1 MTQKDFI
8 ELAEQLAIV
17 KREMLA
23 NTQENGRVDDHAR
36 TIAELTWTRC
46 VYAVVLACRATS
58 ANFDRGKFLTAC
70 GIPNIG
76 IK

>member
-17 KREMLA
+17 KREA
-23 NTQENGRVDDHAR
+23 ASFADNDQVFCDD
-36 TIAELTWTRC
+36 TWARC

-58 ANFDRGKFLTAC
+58 AKFDRGKFLTAC
-70 GIPNIG
+70 GIANIG